1 MPINSLKLLALQ
13 FECAWMNDPIDY
25 FNQKT
30 LSYTYENGWSFSNFF
45 DGLTRITEVAS
56 RGVLHETMSM
66 RAVEDEVFI
75 VAWRDEEMGPISQLI
90 DMRKRELYASVLWEG
105 EMQIWKAEITAFN
118 DASDNL

>member
-1 MPINSLKLLALQ
+1 
-13 FECAWMNDPIDY
+13 
-25 FNQKT
+25 
-30 LSYTYENGWSFSNFF
+30 
-45 DGLTRITEVAS
+45 
-56 RGVLHETMSM
+56 MSM